1 MTANER
7 CPLAVGGALRR
18 LFRRNDPYE
27 NLDLAATLIETA
39 MGLVGPFFKDR
50 RRPQGLDR
58 AIAAVNAGAARLRTM
73 AGRGSGRAGGHD
85 DGDDD
90 DDDEGDDDDDLI
102 GPIENLE
109 DETALKNSHNGQ
121 PTDHKEGR

>member
-1 MTANER
+1 MAAMMTATNER

-58 AIAAVNAGAARLRTM
+58 AIAAVNAGAARLRAM
-73 AGRGSGRAGGHD
+73 AGRGSGRARG
-85 DGDDD
+85 
-90 DDDEGDDDDDLI
+90 
-102 GPIENLE
+102 
-109 DETALKNSHNGQ
+109 
-121 PTDHKEGR
+121 

>member
-1 MTANER
+1 MSGANER

-73 AGRGSGRAGGHD
+73 AGRGSGRARGHDDD

-90 DDDEGDDDDDLI
+90 EGEDDDDDDDADDDADDA
-102 GPIENLE
+102 
-109 DETALKNSHNGQ
+109 DERGGWTAPGA
-121 PTDHKEGR
+121 PTKK